1 MIIFPAID
9 IKNGAC
15 VRLQQG
21 DFTTST
27 IYRTNPLSVAKEY
40 ERDGA
45 TWIHIIDLDGA
56 ETGINANINVI
67 KDIVKNT
74 DLNIQVGGGIRS
86 EATIRTLLEAGV
98 NRVIVGTFALQQPR
112 ILQQLLRDYPNQI
125 IVSID
130 SRDGFVT
137 YNGWQQQSTTT
148 TLSFCK
154 ELEALGVE
162 TIVYTDIAKDGM
174 MQGPNIQDYQT
185 LLQHTNMNIIAS
197 GGVSTYD
204 DIKILRDLNL
214 YGAIIGKALYIKQL
228 SLKEA
233 ISCSQNESFP
243 V

>member
-27 IYRTNPLSVAKEY
+27 TYRDNPVQVAQEY

-45 TWIHIIDLDGA
+45 SWIHIIDLDGA
-56 ETGINANINVI
+56 ETGNNTNILVI
-67 KDIVKNT
+67 KDIVEQTSIK
-74 DLNIQVGGGIRS
+74 IQVGGGIRS
-86 EATIRTLLEAGV
+86 EETIRTLLDIGV
-98 NRVIVGTFALQQPR
+98 TRVIVGTFALKQPQA
-112 ILQQLLRDYPNQI
+112 LQRLLVDYPNQI
-125 IVSID
+125 IVSVD
-130 SRDGFVT
+130 SKDGFVT
-137 YNGWQQQSTTT
+137 YHGWQEQSTKT
-148 TLSFCK
+148 TLSFSK
-154 ELEALGVE
+154 ELEALGVQ

-174 MQGPNIQDYQT
+174 MQGPNINDYQT
-185 LLQHTNMNIIAS
+185 LQQQTSLNIIAS

-204 DIKILRDLNL
+204 DINTLRELGL

-228 SLKEA
+228 NLKEA
-233 ISCSQNESFP
+233 IRCSQNESFP